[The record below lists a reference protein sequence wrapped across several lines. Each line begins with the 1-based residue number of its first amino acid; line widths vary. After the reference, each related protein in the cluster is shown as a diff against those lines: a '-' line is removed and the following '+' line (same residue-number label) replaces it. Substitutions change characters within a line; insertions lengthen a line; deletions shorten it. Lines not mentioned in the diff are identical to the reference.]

1 MAKRAAFQ
9 NRCRRLFIA
18 FARKAAF
25 ARLETSKTSLST
37 LCLKSAGVIPSGLT
51 VAVAVAIIFFLS
63 SSIFSSSVTKPEAV
77 SSVAT
82 SSVETSSVA
91 TSAAVSSVV
100 SVAVSSVAT
109 ASTTSAAFSSSSGN
123 SRPAS
128 AILA

>member
-1 MAKRAAFQ
+1 M
-9 NRCRRLFIA
+9 FIA

-25 ARLETSKTSLST
+25 ARLEISKTSLST
-37 LCLKSAGVIPSGLT
+37 LCLKSAGVRPSGLT

-82 SSVETSSVA
+82 SSAA
-91 TSAAVSSVV
+91 T

-109 ASTTSAAFSSSSGN
+109 ASTTSAAFSSVVSSSGN
-123 SRPAS
+123 SIPAS